1 MENIWLHRYSVLV
14 AAFTLFLLVAGA
26 LVTSNAAGLSVPDW
40 PLSYGKLMPEMTG
53 GIFYEHGHR
62 MIATTTGVLT
72 IILAVWLWRSEPRR
86 WLRRLGLAA
95 LAAVVLQGLLGGL
108 TVLFLLPKPIS
119 IGHACLAQ
127 LFFSTTVSIALFTSP
142 SWRRGAQIVP
152 DAGGPSVRSLA
163 LACPFIV
170 LAQLALGAAY
180 RHQALGLVPHVI
192 GAMAVMGFVLFAGIT
207 VLLRYGSHRELRRWA
222 ITLILITFLQVFAGV
237 GAYMSRVATE
247 TAVQPM
253 PVMVW
258 FTVAHVVMGAL
269 TLAASVVL
277 AIQVFRNL
285 RRPEP
290 AFESAGVTVTP

>member
-62 MIATTTGVLT
+62 MIATTTGLLT
-72 IILAVWLWRSEPRR
+72 IILVVWLWRSERRR
-86 WLRRLGLAA
+86 WLRWLGVAA
-95 LAAVVLQGLLGGL
+95 LGAVVLQGVLGGL
-108 TVLFLLPKPIS
+108 TVLFLLPKPVS

-127 LFFSTTVSIALFTSP
+127 LFFSTMVSIALFTSP
-142 SWRRGAQIVP
+142 SWRRRAQIVP
-152 DAGGPSVRSLA
+152 DAGWPSVRA
-163 LACPFIV
+163 LAAACPIIV
-170 LAQLALGAAY
+170 LVQLALGAAY

-192 GAMAVMGFVLFAGIT
+192 GAMVVTGMILFAGGT
-207 VLLRYGSHRELRRWA
+207 VLVHYGSHRELRRWA
-222 ITLILITFLQVFAGV
+222 ITLVVITFLQVFAGI

-277 AIQVFRNL
+277 AIQVLRNV
-285 RRPEP
+285 RRLETV
-290 AFESAGVTVTP
+290 FESTGLTVTS